1 MVLKVPRLNWSP
13 LVLCDRPFSLLGFG
27 DILVPG
33 NIITVVATDFQSSGK
48 KMMMHF
54 KKKKNAMLTCLP
66 CLNVTVVNGFAF
78 QIEIDFL
85 FLLPFWINIFD
96 CWINIF
102 GCFNKRKRNY

>member
-1 MVLKVPRLNWSP
+1 
-13 LVLCDRPFSLLGFG
+13 
-27 DILVPG
+27 
-33 NIITVVATDFQSSGK
+33 
-48 KMMMHF
+48 
-54 KKKKNAMLTCLP
+54 MLTCLP